1 MRHLHRQ
8 QSGMDVAETALALDL
23 SRSGFYAHARKPLGK
38 RRSGD
43 AALGLEIERTFIAA
57 RPDQVWLT
65 DITYIPTAE
74 GWLYLAAEMD
84 AFSRRIRGWS
94 TQASLHTGLPAA
106 GCLAPL
112 GSPAPSFATG
122 SPSATSPKA

>member
-1 MRHLHRQ
+1 
-8 QSGMDVAETALALDL
+8 MDVAETALALDL